1 MFGRFLKPRWQHANP
16 DIRLKAV
23 EQLDLCED
31 ATLLNQL
38 ARGDA
43 SALVRAAATGRL
55 TDFAALDE
63 VHQRDEAPSVREAAS
78 MRIMALLA
86 GTTDDAPNS
95 DTRLRLIRLTGNEN
109 ALAHV
114 ASHSPDMHSRM
125 AAIERLKDEGVLY
138 QLALD
143 APTEAL
149 RVASVQNI
157 TSLSLLKRLGKEG
170 RDKRVTRLAR
180 DQARALQQQQQ
191 QNEQETAKVY
201 HLADRLE
208 QHARRRVD
216 ALYGPQL
223 EQLEQQWQQL
233 TRQATPD
240 LASRVQ
246 QALHQCR
253 NQLTELQEQT
263 RQQALAETAKA
274 EREAAAHSLYQLL
287 SQATPETWDHQLG
300 EMRSALATQRRRWD
314 SADEQSQALD
324 EDRLAFS
331 DLVTAFEQLLALAA
345 DINAAES
352 PDVLAELAE
361 RWPDEYQPPSALL
374 ALRSQKAE
382 AVEAN
387 TPNEPRPSQPA
398 LPHRGLLV
406 ALKRELRQGNLRHAN
421 RLWHKAQS
429 IIESDGDALLDA
441 ELAKL
446 APRRA
451 ELQDWH
457 RFAAE
462 PKKVALCESME
473 ALKDTSMDAPELATA
488 IQALHDEWR
497 ALMSSDQG
505 EDQALWA
512 RFKEASDQAYEPC
525 HAHFAELDAIKA
537 RNLEKRRAL
546 CQQLEGFIAA
556 QNWETADWHGVWQI
570 RQQAPKDWKA
580 LHPIRFTDGRDV
592 QKHFSSL
599 LTQLDEQLNG
609 YIEKAESERQQLL
622 DQARALTELDDA
634 QHATREA
641 QAIQKRWRQSA
652 WLPPGQHRALQKP
665 FRKTMDALFDARNR
679 DIAARREQQ
688 AEASQ
693 RLATHIEALE
703 ASLAQPFS
711 DDTANSLRNAAAT
724 VDEHLDGNQPQP
736 LARKAQQLKRRA
748 SERLQQLSRW
758 QQWQQLRDAVA
769 ALPESAGSPD
779 EPDSDTNA
787 DAALTLAVAFEALAG
802 VPSPEP
808 ERQRRLQWQLE
819 QLPSAMKQ
827 QQFDAREEMQRLLK
841 QHPTPVSAAVKAR
854 LDSAIAVLEPGNA

>member
-23 EQLDLCED
+23 EQLDLCDD

-109 ALAHV
+109 VLVHV

-157 TSLSLLKRLGKEG
+157 ASLSLLKRLGKEG

-191 QNEQETAKVY
+191 QSERETAKVY

-253 NQLTELQEQT
+253 TQLTELQEQT

-300 EMRSALATQRRRWD
+300 EMRSALATQQRRWD
-314 SADEQSQALD
+314 SADEQSQAQD
-324 EDRLAFS
+324 EDRLAFT
-331 DLVTAFEQLLALAA
+331 DLVTAFQQLLTLAA
-345 DINAAES
+345 DINAADS
-352 PDVLAELAE
+352 PATLAELAD
-361 RWPDEYQPPSALL
+361 RWPGEYQPPSALL
-374 ALRSQKAE
+374 ALRKREAETSDAQTSTQNRPAPASQ
-382 AVEAN
+382 
-387 TPNEPRPSQPA
+387 
-398 LPHRGLLV
+398 PHRGLLV

-429 IIESDGDALLDA
+429 IIESDGDTGLDA
-441 ELAKL
+441 ELTKL

-462 PKKVALCESME
+462 PKKVALCERME
-473 ALKDTSMDAPELATA
+473 TLKGTTMDPPELATA

-505 EDQALWA
+505 EDQALWT
-512 RFKEASDQAYEPC
+512 RFKEASDQAYQPC

-537 RNLEKRRAL
+537 GNLEKRRAL
-546 CQQLEGFIAA
+546 CQQLEDFVTA

-570 RQQAPKDWKA
+570 RQQAPKDWKT
-580 LHPIRFTDGRDV
+580 LHPIRFTDARDV
-592 QKHFSSL
+592 QKRFSSL
-599 LTQLDEQLNG
+599 LTQLDEQLNR
-609 YIEKAESERQQLL
+609 YIEKAESERKQLL
-622 DQARALTELDDA
+622 DQARALLELDDA

-652 WLPPGQHRALQKP
+652 WLPPGQHRTWQKP

-679 DIAARREQQ
+679 GIAARREQQ
-688 AEASQ
+688 EQASQ
-693 RLATHIEALE
+693 MLTTHIDALE
-703 ASLAQPFS
+703 ASLTQPFS
-711 DDTANSLRNAAAT
+711 ADTANSLRSAAAA

-736 LARKAQQLKRRA
+736 LVRKAQQLKRRA

-769 ALPESAGSPD
+769 ALTESAESSDQPESGANT
-779 EPDSDTNA
+779 DS
-787 DAALTLAVAFEALAG
+787 ALTLAVAFEALAG

-841 QHPTPVSAAVKAR
+841 QHPAPVSAAVKAR

>member
-23 EQLDLCED
+23 EQLDLCDD

-109 ALAHV
+109 VLAHV

-157 TSLSLLKRLGKEG
+157 ASLSLLKRLGKEG

-180 DQARALQQQQQ
+180 DQARVLQQQQQ
-191 QNEQETAKVY
+191 QSERETAKVY

-223 EQLEQQWQQL
+223 EQLEQQWLGL
-233 TRQATPD
+233 TLQAPPD

-274 EREAAAHSLYQLL
+274 EREAAAHSLFQLL

-300 EMRSALATQRRRWD
+300 EMRSALATQQRRWD

-324 EDRLAFS
+324 EDRLAFA
-331 DLVTAFEQLLALAA
+331 DLVTAFQQLLTLAA
-345 DINAAES
+345 DINAADS
-352 PDVLAELAE
+352 PDNLAELGG

-374 ALRSQKAE
+374 ALRRETETCDEQTSTQG
-382 AVEAN
+382 
-387 TPNEPRPSQPA
+387 RPAQAS

-429 IIESDGDALLDA
+429 IIESDGDSRLDA
-441 ELAKL
+441 ELTKL

-473 ALKDTSMDAPELATA
+473 ALKDTTMDAPELATA

-505 EDQALWA
+505 EDQALWT
-512 RFKEASDQAYEPC
+512 RFKEASDQAYLPC
-525 HAHFAELDAIKA
+525 HAHFAELDASKA

-546 CQQLEGFIAA
+546 CQQLADFITA

-580 LHPIRFTDGRDV
+580 LHPIRFTDARDV
-592 QKHFSSL
+592 QKQFSSL
-599 LTQLDEQLNG
+599 LTQLDEQLNN
-609 YIEKAESERQQLL
+609 YIEKAESERKQLL
-622 DQARALTELDDA
+622 DQARALLELDDA

-652 WLPPGQHRALQKP
+652 WLPPGQHRTWQKP
-665 FRKTMDALFDARNR
+665 FRKAMDTLFDARNR

-688 AEASQ
+688 AQASQ
-693 RLATHIEALE
+693 VLGTHIDALE
-703 ASLAQPFS
+703 ASLALPFS
-711 DDTANSLRNAAAT
+711 DDTANSLRSAAAT
-724 VDEHLDGNQPQP
+724 VDEHLAGDQPQS
-736 LARKAQQLKRRA
+736 LVRKAQQLKRRA
-748 SERLQQLSRW
+748 SERLQQLNRW
-758 QQWQQLRDAVA
+758 QQWQQLRDTVA
-769 ALPESAGSPD
+769 ALTESVESPD
-779 EPDSDTNA
+779 EPESDANT

-819 QLPSAMKQ
+819 QLPSAMKK

-841 QHPTPVSAAVKAR
+841 QHQTPVPAAVKAR

>member
-23 EQLDLCED
+23 EQLDLCDDE
-31 ATLLNQL
+31 TLLNQL

-109 ALAHV
+109 VLAHV

-157 TSLSLLKRLGKEG
+157 ASLSLLKRLGKEG
-170 RDKRVTRLAR
+170 RDKRVNRLAR
-180 DQARALQQQQQ
+180 DQARVLQQQQQ
-191 QNEQETAKVY
+191 QSERETAKVY

-253 NQLTELQEQT
+253 TQLTELQEQT

-300 EMRSALATQRRRWD
+300 EMRSALATQQRRWD

-324 EDRLAFS
+324 EDRLAFT
-331 DLVTAFEQLLALAA
+331 DLVTAFQQLLTLAA
-345 DINAAES
+345 DINAADS
-352 PDVLAELAE
+352 PDTLAELAD
-361 RWPDEYQPPSALL
+361 RWPGEYQPPSALL
-374 ALRSQKAE
+374 ALRRRETEASDVQTSTQSRPAPASQ
-382 AVEAN
+382 
-387 TPNEPRPSQPA
+387 
-398 LPHRGLLV
+398 PHRGLLV

-429 IIESDGDALLDA
+429 IIESDGDTGLDA
-441 ELAKL
+441 ELTKL

-473 ALKDTSMDAPELATA
+473 ALKDTTMDAPELATA

-505 EDQALWA
+505 EDQALWT
-512 RFKEASDQAYEPC
+512 RFKEASDQAYQPC

-546 CQQLEGFIAA
+546 CQQLEDFITA

-580 LHPIRFTDGRDV
+580 LHPIRFTDARDV
-592 QKHFSSL
+592 QKRFSSL
-599 LTQLDEQLNG
+599 LTQLDEQLNR
-609 YIEKAESERQQLL
+609 YIEKAESERKQLL
-622 DQARALTELDDA
+622 DQARALQELDDA

-652 WLPPGQHRALQKP
+652 WLPPGQHRTWQKP

-679 DIAARREQQ
+679 DIAARREHQ
-688 AEASQ
+688 AQASQ
-693 RLATHIEALE
+693 ILTTHIDALE
-703 ASLAQPFS
+703 ASLTQPFS
-711 DDTANSLRNAAAT
+711 ADTANSLRSAAAA

-736 LARKAQQLKRRA
+736 LVRKAQQLKRRA

-769 ALPESAGSPD
+769 ALTESTESPD
-779 EPDSDTNA
+779 QPDSAANT

-819 QLPSAMKQ
+819 QLPSAMKK

-841 QHPTPVSAAVKAR
+841 QHQTPVPAAVKAR